1 MLGKLFIF
9 QTGSNSGT
17 GVSISFCKRKGKYLS
32 EQKDDID
39 EDNDGDDDDNDD
51 NDNDDDNVNDD
62 NVDVDNDDN
71 NNDDNI
77 YNVNNVAQ
85 SRLECNFHL
94 IKMEQT

>member
-1 MLGKLFIF
+1 MFGKLFIF

-32 EQKDDID
+32 EQKDDVE

-51 NDNDDDNVNDD
+51 NVEDDNDNKNVNDD
-62 NVDVDNDDN
+62 NVHDDNVHDHNDHN

-85 SRLECNFHL
+85 SRLE
-94 IKMEQT
+94 